1 MIIGM
6 RLMAQAPTL
15 SVRLRLVLFELR
27 LGEELRRPLAQNI
40 YCARSRIEKLIRD
53 PTLRFSRC
61 IFTSFTISLN
71 EEAKINIFVH

>member
-1 MIIGM
+1 MS
-6 RLMAQAPTL
+6 QAPTL
-15 SVRLRLVLFELR
+15 SVRLQLVLSELR

-40 YCARSRIEKLIRD
+40 YCARSRVEKLIRD
-53 PTLRFSRC
+53 PILRFSRC